1 MYKPDHL
8 VDRKITS
15 NSHNNINNDLKTS
28 QNNLEITIENRHC
41 TQNDIP
47 LY

>member
-1 MYKPDHL
+1 MYKLDDL
-8 VDRKITS
+8 DDRKITS
-15 NSHNNINNDLKTS
+15 YSNNNINNDLKTS

-41 TQNDIP
+41 PQNDIP